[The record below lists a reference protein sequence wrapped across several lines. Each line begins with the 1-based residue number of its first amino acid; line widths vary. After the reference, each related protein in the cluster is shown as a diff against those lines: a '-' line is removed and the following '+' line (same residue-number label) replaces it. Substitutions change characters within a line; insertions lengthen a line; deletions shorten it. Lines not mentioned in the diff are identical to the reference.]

1 MIVSASALNGG
12 KRMALAVIGLCVLT
26 LFPAGARAVGSL
38 SGESYD
44 LPSRQQLHRVLTFS
58 DYNTR
63 VVVIGTML
71 LGVASGIVG
80 TFMLLRKRALISDAI
95 SHATLPGIALAFIVV
110 TVMGGDGKSL
120 PMLLAAAVVAAVVG
134 VGCVLAIRNLT
145 RLKEDAALG
154 IVLSVFFGLG
164 VALLGVIQKMST
176 GNAAGLESFIYG
188 KTASML
194 MLDAKLIA
202 IIGAIAVALCL
213 LMLKEFSLVCFDQS
227 YAATQGW
234 PVVMLDV
241 VMMTLVVAV
250 TVVGLQAVGLILVV
264 ALLIIPPAA
273 ARFWTQ
279 RLNRSLIIAA
289 LFGGLSGL
297 IGAVISALFSD
308 LPSGAIIVVVAS
320 VLFVIS
326 LLFGVR
332 RGAVRRVIEHHLLRR
347 RVGRQHLLRAMYEW
361 YEPKLP
367 GGKAT
372 NEAPMTWSDLMTK
385 RSWTAGQLR
394 RLLRALQWRNL
405 VTKGR
410 DNTWLLTDSGL
421 TEAARVTRNHRL
433 WEMYL
438 ITHADIAP
446 SHVDRD
452 ADTVEH
458 VLGRDLVAKLEALI
472 EAGRGRPDVPPSPHS
487 VGATT

>member
-1 MIVSASALNGG
+1 MIMPIPALN
-12 KRMALAVIGLCVLT
+12 RSQYIAAAVIYLYVFIVFPASTHAASSLSSKSYEPLTRQQLLRVLT
-26 LFPAGARAVGSL
+26 L
-38 SGESYD
+38 
-44 LPSRQQLHRVLTFS
+44 S

-71 LGVASGIVG
+71 LGIASGIVG

-95 SHATLPGIALAFIVV
+95 SHATLPGIALAFILV
-110 TVMGGDGKSL
+110 TMMGGDGKSL
-120 PMLLAAAVVAAVVG
+120 PILLLAAVVAAVIG
-134 VGCVLAIRNLT
+134 IGCVLAIRNLT

-164 VALLGVIQKMST
+164 IALLGVVQKMST

-202 IIGAIAVALCL
+202 IIGAIAVILCL

-227 YAATQGW
+227 YAAAQGW
-234 PVVMLDV
+234 PVVMLDIT
-241 VMMTLVVAV
+241 MMTLVVAV

-264 ALLIIPPAA
+264 AMLIIPPAA

-279 RLNRSLIIAA
+279 RLTRSLIIAA
-289 LFGGLSGL
+289 FFGGFSGL
-297 IGAVISALFSD
+297 VGAVISALFSD

-320 VLFVIS
+320 TLFVIS
-326 LLFGVR
+326 LLFGIR
-332 RGAVRRVIEHHLLRR
+332 RGAIRRAVEYQLLRR
-347 RVGRQHLLRAMYEW
+347 RVSHQHLLRAMYEW
-361 YEPKLP
+361 HESQL
-367 GGKAT
+367 ANSNT
-372 NEAPMTWSDLMTK
+372 TDQLAMTWGDLIPK
-385 RSWTAGQLR
+385 RSWTARQLR
-394 RLLRALQWRNL
+394 RQLRTLQLRKL
-405 VTKGR
+405 VTRHK
-410 DNTWLLTDSGL
+410 DNTWRLSDTGL
-421 TEAARVTRNHRL
+421 AKAARATRNHRL

-452 ADTVEH
+452 ADMVEH
-458 VLGRDLVAKLEALI
+458 VLGQDMVGKLEVLI
-472 EAGRGRPDVPPSPHS
+472 EADDQRPDVPPSPHS
-487 VGATT
+487 LGATS